1 MHGTTVGCPNG
12 HANVNVTLECAY
24 GNTVGVAN
32 IGTVVT
38 PYKHPVRVTDASPNA
53 CAFGRSD
60 ERTDVVVANA
70 GPNVRTG
77 LRPCRLPQLCGQ
89 SVQWHRHYNVPR
101 PVRGCMR
108 RCHNGAK
115 HRATDICT
123 RDGVP
128 NVTRTR
134 HDDCCAH
141 VSTHHGAMREHAR

>member
-1 MHGTTVGCPNG
+1 VPRVHGTTVGCPNC
-12 HANVNVTLECAY
+12 HANVNVTLERAY
-24 GNTVGVAN
+24 GNTDGVAN
-32 IGTVVT
+32 I
-38 PYKHPVRVTDASPNA
+38 
-53 CAFGRSD
+53 GRSD
-60 ERTDVVVANA
+60 ERTDVGVANA

-101 PVRGCMR
+101 PVRGRMR

-123 RDGVP
+123 CDGVS
-128 NVTRTR
+128 NVARTR

-141 VSTHHGAMREHAR
+141 VSTHHGAMRKHAR